1 MTFYSVLIR
10 PGEEWTDLYEILL
23 RKEPLSTENG
33 KAPAEAGA
41 FPRKAT
47 ADGPSTRRWRCQDRT
62 ANKDQGPEGP

>member
-41 FPRKAT
+41 FCTAVKARN
-47 ADGPSTRRWRCQDRT
+47 SLV
-62 ANKDQGPEGP
+62 